1 MDRPS
6 APLRPDDERRLA
18 LLVREGDRGA
28 RNRMVEANVALVAH
42 LARRMRPAGSH
53 VSHADLVQEGVLGL
67 MQAVERFDPDRGH
80 RFSTY
85 ATWWIRGSILRA
97 LRATPAQVS
106 LTGEDGLVEDL
117 PDASADPLEDV
128 ALGADAASLA
138 KLLDALAEPGRRV
151 VVLRYGL
158 DGGAP
163 RSVAEVARRLGTSQA
178 RVRRIEEHAL
188 ARLRA
193 LPATRALLAA

>member
-1 MDRPS
+1 MDR
-6 APLRPDDERRLA
+6 ATPLTAAEEQRLA

-42 LARRMRPAGSH
+42 LARRLRPAGSPTPH
-53 VSHADLVQEGVLGL
+53 SDLVQEGVLGL

-85 ATWWIRGSILRA
+85 ATWWIRGAILRA
-97 LRATPAQVS
+97 LREAPPPGGDDTLVAELPA
-106 LTGEDGLVEDL
+106 EER
-117 PDASADPLEDV
+117 DPLEGV
-128 ALGADAASLA
+128 ARDDLAARMPA
-138 KLLDALAEPGRRV
+138 LLEALPGHSRRV
-151 VVLRYGL
+151 VALRYGL
-158 DGGAP
+158 EGSAQH
-163 RSVAEVARRLGTSQA
+163 SVAETARELRTSQA

-193 LPATRALLAA
+193 LPGTQLLAA